1 MQMTGGEILIK
12 TLVDLGVEVMWGMPG
27 GVVLPLYDH
36 FIKYPQLKHI
46 LVRHEQGGAF
56 AADGYARITGRVGVC
71 LGTSGPGSTNL
82 VTGIAGAYMDSVP
95 MLAITGQVASPLI
108 GSDAFQEV
116 DSIGITVPIVKHS
129 FLAQRAEEVA
139 DMITT
144 AYYLAGSGRPGPVHV
159 DVTKD
164 ALMTPVEW
172 VPGRIMDLPGYRIP
186 RMIESGM
193 REVNKQFEALLAAP
207 GARPI
212 VIAGHGVELG
222 RAEEELLAFAEK
234 LNLPVANTLLG
245 TGTFPQGHRQW
256 LGPVGMH
263 GTALANKTLAESNLV
278 IGIGMRWDDRVTG
291 SLDSFR
297 KGKTFVHFEI
307 DDSEI
312 GKIVTPAV
320 AFIGDAKETLRES
333 VKSVKS
339 IKFTAWWE
347 EIEGWRK
354 LWPPLDIPSPQQDS
368 APISQAWAISQL
380 SSITGGEDIVAS
392 DVGRHQ
398 MWVMRYY
405 RFQHPNSHASHGGLG
420 AMGYGV
426 PAAMGARAGAPE
438 RRVWAVTGDGSFQI
452 NIQELATIAENK
464 VPLKIVLMNDFSLG
478 MVRQWQELFYK
489 SNLAAS
495 TFSGNP
501 DFAKVAEA
509 YGIPARR
516 VKKPADLAAAYRW
529 AMDTDGPTLIDVWV
543 DQNEH
548 VYPMVP
554 AGKGVHEQ
562 IVIDP
567 RRDQRKLSP
576 SMFTAS
582 TSD

>member
-1 MQMTGGEILIK
+1 MHMTGGEILIK
-12 TLVDLGVEVMWGMPG
+12 TLVDLGIEVVWGMPG

-56 AADGYARITGRVGVC
+56 AADGYARITGLVGVC

-129 FLAQRAEEVA
+129 FLAQRAEDVA

-144 AYYLAGSGRPGPVHV
+144 AHYLAGSGRPRPVHV

-172 VPGRIMDLPGYRIP
+172 KPGKIMDLPGYRIP
-186 RMIESGM
+186 RMTEASLAEAI
-193 REVNKQFEALLAAP
+193 KQFEALLAAP
-207 GARPI
+207 DARPLI
-212 VIAGHGVELG
+212 LAGHGVELG
-222 RAEEELLAFAEK
+222 RAEDELLAFAEK

-245 TGTFPQGHRQW
+245 IGTFPQGHRQW

-263 GTALANKTLAESNLV
+263 GTALANKTLAESNVV

-297 KGKTFVHFEI
+297 KGRTFVHFEI

-312 GKIVTPAV
+312 GKIVAPAV

-339 IKFTAWWE
+339 IKFTTWWE

-354 LWPPLDIPSPQQDS
+354 LWPPLEIPSPQQGH
-368 APISQAWAISQL
+368 APISQAWAIDLL
-380 SSITGGEDIVAS
+380 SSLTKGEDIVAS

-426 PAAMGARAGAPE
+426 PAAMGAQAGAPH

-464 VPLKIVLMNDFSLG
+464 VPVKIALMNDSSLG

-501 DFAKVAEA
+501 DFVKVAEA

-516 VKKPADLAAAYRW
+516 VSKPAELAEIYRW
-529 AMDTDGPTLIDVWV
+529 AMAADGPALIDILV

-562 IVIDP
+562 IVSDP
-567 RRDQRKLSP
+567 RRTTHAAVPYLH
-576 SMFTAS
+576 AA